1 MLLMRIGRQARW
13 AFDRVADNPDHV
25 SDAAKD
31 LRLDEGEGGL
41 SVYKLEGEEERREI
55 AIRFAVTCRDWPPD
69 PLDCVVFSEGL
80 ATGLGLTVALV
91 PRSDLDPYLDR
102 RHCEI
107 IGLTPELALR
117 LAAAILAD
125 PGRQVDRLRAKDIP
139 PLASDLLRRDP
150 GMISYLGEGWSEKLD
165 PTKPED

>member
-1 MLLMRIGRQARW
+1 MLLLRIGRQARW
-13 AFDRVADNPDHV
+13 AVDRVAENPDHV
-25 SDAAKD
+25 IDAAKD

-41 SVYKLEGEEERREI
+41 SVYKLEGEQESREI

-69 PLDCVVFSEGL
+69 PLDSVVFSEEL
-80 ATGLGLTVALV
+80 ATGLGLTVVLV
-91 PRSDLDPYLDR
+91 PRSDLEPFLDR

-125 PGRQVDRLRAKDIP
+125 PGRQVDRLRAKEIP

-150 GMISYLGEGWSEKLD
+150 GTISYLGKGWSEKLD
-165 PTKPED
+165 PTQPEG